1 MINKIR
7 TFIQKIVTPQM
18 GLVVLSIY
26 YFTLLLDMTTLSYS
40 FAKAAT
46 LCKLLRYVCYVYF
59 LFVICR
65 KLRTLDLKN
74 YINKIKNFDKK
85 QYFVAGAV
93 LLALFSIV
101 MNLLLTKNKAW
112 VFLLFTLIYASCFD
126 FEDVLNTIFSA
137 QFISLILITTLSSFG
152 LMHDYVNMR
161 ADGTMRHSLGFGY
174 PTYVS
179 QFVLFMILY
188 YSYKK
193 NFKISPEKLGL
204 YQLLI
209 VFSYFLTDSRTEM
222 LISECILIGIFMNS
236 VGILDKFKNVVEFFK
251 KAYATC
257 FPLFPIGSYIL
268 VMLYGFIFNTMN
280 VNGII
285 FKIAQKFNHI
295 FSNRLY
301 QTFYDFKRY
310 GLSLFGSNID
320 LVGYFLTKE
329 NEGTIIRS
337 NFIDNEYMRILFE
350 SGWIFFIAFFA
361 IISIVIWHLYKTKKD
376 GLLFIS
382 FVITTSSL
390 INPRLF
396 TITVSVISFM
406 IIPVLN
412 DLLFNQGGHYKIK
425 SISNKDHSRTQ

>member
-1 MINKIR
+1 MINKVK
-7 TFIQKIVTPQM
+7 TFIQKLTTTQV
-18 GLVVLSIY
+18 GLVVLAIY
-26 YFTLLLDMTTLSYS
+26 YFTLFLDITTLSFS
-40 FAKAAT
+40 FSKAAT

-59 LFVICR
+59 LFVIC
-65 KLRTLDLKN
+65 KKVKILDLKS

-85 QYFVAGAV
+85 QYFVAGVV
-93 LLALFSIV
+93 LLVLFSIV

-174 PTYVS
+174 PTYLS
-179 QFVLFMILY
+179 QFLLFMILY

-285 FKIAQKFNHI
+285 FKIAQKFNHV

-350 SGWIFFIAFFA
+350 NGWIFFIAFFA

-406 IIPVLN
+406 IIPVLH
-412 DLLFNQGGHYKIK
+412 DLLFNQGGHL
-425 SISNKDHSRTQ
+425 DE

>member
-1 MINKIR
+1 MINKVK
-7 TFIQKIVTPQM
+7 TFIQKLTTTQM
-18 GLVVLSIY
+18 GLVVLAIY
-26 YFTLLLDMTTLSYS
+26 YFTLFLDITTLSFRFS
-40 FAKAAT
+40 KAAT

-59 LFVICR
+59 LFVIYK
-65 KLRTLDLKN
+65 KLRTLDLKS

-85 QYFVAGAV
+85 QYFVAGV
-93 LLALFSIV
+93 VILALFSIV

-174 PTYVS
+174 PTYLS
-179 QFVLFMILY
+179 QFLLFMILY

-280 VNGII
+280 VNSII
-285 FKIAQKFNHI
+285 FKIAQKFNHV

-350 SGWIFFIAFFA
+350 NGWIFFIAFFA

-412 DLLFNQGGHYKIK
+412 DLLFNQGGHL
-425 SISNKDHSRTQ
+425 DE

>member
-1 MINKIR
+1 MINKVK
-7 TFIQKIVTPQM
+7 TFIQKLTTTQM
-18 GLVVLSIY
+18 GLVVLAIY
-26 YFTLLLDMTTLSYS
+26 YFTLFLDITTLSFS
-40 FAKAAT
+40 FSKAAT

-59 LFVICR
+59 LFVIYK
-65 KLRTLDLKN
+65 KLRTLDLKS

-85 QYFVAGAV
+85 QYFVAGV
-93 LLALFSIV
+93 VILALFSIV

-174 PTYVS
+174 PTYLS
-179 QFVLFMILY
+179 QFLLFMILY

-280 VNGII
+280 VNSII
-285 FKIAQKFNHI
+285 FKIAQKFNHV

-350 SGWIFFIAFFA
+350 NGWIFFIAFFA

-412 DLLFNQGGHYKIK
+412 DLLFNQGGHL
-425 SISNKDHSRTQ
+425 NE

>member
-1 MINKIR
+1 MINKVK
-7 TFIQKIVTPQM
+7 TFIQKLTTTQM
-18 GLVVLSIY
+18 GLVVLAIY
-26 YFTLLLDMTTLSYS
+26 YFTLFLDITTLNYS
-40 FAKAAT
+40 FSKAAT

-59 LFVICR
+59 LFVIYK
-65 KLRTLDLKN
+65 KLRTLDLKS

-85 QYFVAGAV
+85 QYFVVGV
-93 LLALFSIV
+93 VILALFSIV

-174 PTYVS
+174 PTYLS
-179 QFVLFMILY
+179 QFLLFMILY

-280 VNGII
+280 VNSII

-350 SGWIFFIAFFA
+350 NGWIFFIAFFA

-412 DLLFNQGGHYKIK
+412 DLLFNQGGHL
-425 SISNKDHSRTQ
+425 NE

>member
-1 MINKIR
+1 MINKVK
-7 TFIQKIVTPQM
+7 TFIQKLTTTQM
-18 GLVVLSIY
+18 GLVVLAIY
-26 YFTLLLDMTTLSYS
+26 YFTLFLDITTLSYS
-40 FAKAAT
+40 FSKAAT

-59 LFVICR
+59 LFVIYK
-65 KLRTLDLKN
+65 KLRTLDLKS
-74 YINKIKNFDKK
+74 YINKIKNYDKK
-85 QYFVAGAV
+85 QYFVVGV
-93 LLALFSIV
+93 VILALFSIV

-174 PTYVS
+174 PTYLS
-179 QFVLFMILY
+179 QFLLFMILY

-280 VNGII
+280 VNSII

-350 SGWIFFIAFFA
+350 NGWIFFIAFFA

-406 IIPVLN
+406 IIPVLH
-412 DLLFNQGGHYKIK
+412 DLLFNQGGHL
-425 SISNKDHSRTQ
+425 DE

>member
-1 MINKIR
+1 MINKVK
-7 TFIQKIVTPQM
+7 TFIQKLTTTQM
-18 GLVVLSIY
+18 GLVVLAIY
-26 YFTLLLDMTTLSYS
+26 YFTLFLDITTLSYS
-40 FAKAAT
+40 FSKAAT

-59 LFVICR
+59 LFVIYK
-65 KLRTLDLKN
+65 KLRTLDLKS

-85 QYFVAGAV
+85 QYFVVGV
-93 LLALFSIV
+93 VILALFSIV

-112 VFLLFTLIYASCFD
+112 GFLLFTLIYASCFD

-174 PTYVS
+174 PTYLS
-179 QFVLFMILY
+179 QFLLFMILY

-280 VNGII
+280 VNSII

-350 SGWIFFIAFFA
+350 NGWIFFIAFFA

-412 DLLFNQGGHYKIK
+412 DLLFNQGGHL
-425 SISNKDHSRTQ
+425 DE

>member
-1 MINKIR
+1 MINKVK
-7 TFIQKIVTPQM
+7 TFIQKLTTTQM
-18 GLVVLSIY
+18 GLVVLAIY
-26 YFTLLLDMTTLSYS
+26 YFTLFLDITTLSYS
-40 FAKAAT
+40 FSKAAT

-59 LFVICR
+59 LFVIYK
-65 KLRTLDLKN
+65 KLRTLDLKS

-85 QYFVAGAV
+85 QYFVVGV
-93 LLALFSIV
+93 VILALFSIV

-174 PTYVS
+174 PTYLS
-179 QFVLFMILY
+179 QFLLFMILY

-280 VNGII
+280 VNSII

-350 SGWIFFIAFFA
+350 NGWIFFIAFFA

-412 DLLFNQGGHYKIK
+412 DLLFSQGGHL
-425 SISNKDHSRTQ
+425 NE

>member
-1 MINKIR
+1 MINKVK
-7 TFIQKIVTPQM
+7 TFIQKLTTTQM
-18 GLVVLSIY
+18 GLVVLAIY
-26 YFTLLLDMTTLSYS
+26 YFTLFLDITTLSFRFS
-40 FAKAAT
+40 KAAT

-59 LFVICR
+59 LFVIYK
-65 KLRTLDLKN
+65 KLRTLDLKS

-85 QYFVAGAV
+85 QYFVAGV
-93 LLALFSIV
+93 VILALFSIV

-112 VFLLFTLIYASCFD
+112 FFLLFTLIYASCFD

-174 PTYVS
+174 PTYLS
-179 QFVLFMILY
+179 QFLLFMILY

-251 KAYATC
+251 KAYAAC

-280 VNGII
+280 VNSII
-285 FKIAQKFNHI
+285 FKIAQKFNHV

-350 SGWIFFIAFFA
+350 NGWIFFIAFFA

-412 DLLFNQGGHYKIK
+412 DLLFNQGGHL
-425 SISNKDHSRTQ
+425 NE

>member
-1 MINKIR
+1 MINKVK
-7 TFIQKIVTPQM
+7 TFIQKLTTTQM
-18 GLVVLSIY
+18 GLVVLAIY
-26 YFTLLLDMTTLSYS
+26 YFTLFLDITTLSFS
-40 FAKAAT
+40 FSKAAT

-59 LFVICR
+59 LFVIYK
-65 KLRTLDLKN
+65 KLRTLDLKS

-85 QYFVAGAV
+85 QYFVAGV
-93 LLALFSIV
+93 VILALFSIV

-174 PTYVS
+174 PTYLS
-179 QFVLFMILY
+179 QFLLFMILY

-285 FKIAQKFNHI
+285 FKIAQKFNHV

-329 NEGTIIRS
+329 NEGTVIRS

-350 SGWIFFIAFFA
+350 NGWIFFIAFFA

-412 DLLFNQGGHYKIK
+412 DLLFNQGGHL
-425 SISNKDHSRTQ
+425 DE

>member
-1 MINKIR
+1 MINKVK
-7 TFIQKIVTPQM
+7 TFIQKLTTTQM
-18 GLVVLSIY
+18 GLVVLAIY
-26 YFTLLLDMTTLSYS
+26 YFTLFLDITTLSYS
-40 FAKAAT
+40 FSKAAT

-59 LFVICR
+59 LFVIYK
-65 KLRTLDLKN
+65 KLRTLDLKS

-85 QYFVAGAV
+85 QYFVAGV
-93 LLALFSIV
+93 VILALFSIV

-174 PTYVS
+174 PTYLS
-179 QFVLFMILY
+179 QFILFMILY

-236 VGILDKFKNVVEFFK
+236 VGILDKFKNIVEFFK

-280 VNGII
+280 VNSII
-285 FKIAQKFNHI
+285 FKVAQKFNHI

-350 SGWIFFIAFFA
+350 NGWIFFIAFFTIA
-361 IISIVIWHLYKTKKD
+361 AIVIWYLYKNKKD

-382 FVITTSSL
+382 FVITTFSL
-390 INPRLF
+390 LNPRIIS
-396 TITVSVISFM
+396 ITLSIFCFM
-406 IIPVLN
+406 IIPVLH
-412 DLLFNQGGHYKIK
+412 DLLFNQGGHL
-425 SISNKDHSRTQ
+425 DE

>member
-1 MINKIR
+1 MINKVK
-7 TFIQKIVTPQM
+7 TFIQKLTTTQM
-18 GLVVLSIY
+18 GLVVLAIY
-26 YFTLLLDMTTLSYS
+26 YFTLFLDITTLSYS
-40 FAKAAT
+40 FSKAAT

-59 LFVICR
+59 LFVIYK
-65 KLRTLDLKN
+65 KLRTLDLKS
-74 YINKIKNFDKK
+74 YINKIKNFDNK
-85 QYFVAGAV
+85 QYFVVGV
-93 LLALFSIV
+93 VILALFSIV

-174 PTYVS
+174 PTYLS
-179 QFVLFMILY
+179 QFLLFMILY

-280 VNGII
+280 VNSII

-350 SGWIFFIAFFA
+350 NGWIFFIAFFA

-412 DLLFNQGGHYKIK
+412 DLLFNQGGHL
-425 SISNKDHSRTQ
+425 NE

>member
-1 MINKIR
+1 MINKVK
-7 TFIQKIVTPQM
+7 TFIQKLTTTQM
-18 GLVVLSIY
+18 GLVVLAIY
-26 YFTLLLDMTTLSYS
+26 YFTLFLDITTLSYS
-40 FAKAAT
+40 FSKAAT

-59 LFVICR
+59 LFVIYK
-65 KLRTLDLKN
+65 KLRTLDLKS

-85 QYFVAGAV
+85 QYFVAGV
-93 LLALFSIV
+93 VILALFSIV

-174 PTYVS
+174 PTYLS
-179 QFVLFMILY
+179 QFLLFMILY

-268 VMLYGFIFNTMN
+268 VMLYGFIFDTMN
-280 VNGII
+280 VNSII

-350 SGWIFFIAFFA
+350 NGWIFFIAFFA

-412 DLLFNQGGHYKIK
+412 DLLFNQGGHL
-425 SISNKDHSRTQ
+425 DE

>member
-1 MINKIR
+1 MINKVK
-7 TFIQKIVTPQM
+7 TFIQKLTTTQM
-18 GLVVLSIY
+18 GLVVLAIY
-26 YFTLLLDMTTLSYS
+26 YFTLFLDITTLSFRFS
-40 FAKAAT
+40 KAAT

-59 LFVICR
+59 LFVIYK
-65 KLRTLDLKN
+65 KLRTLDLKS

-85 QYFVAGAV
+85 QYFVAGV
-93 LLALFSIV
+93 VILALFSIV

-174 PTYVS
+174 PTYLS
-179 QFVLFMILY
+179 QFLLFMILY

-251 KAYATC
+251 KAYAAC

-280 VNGII
+280 VNSII
-285 FKIAQKFNHI
+285 FKIAQKFNHV

-350 SGWIFFIAFFA
+350 NGWIFFIAFFA

-376 GLLFIS
+376 ALLFIS

-412 DLLFNQGGHYKIK
+412 DLLFNQGGHL
-425 SISNKDHSRTQ
+425 NE

>member
-1 MINKIR
+1 MINKVK
-7 TFIQKIVTPQM
+7 TFIQKLTTTQM
-18 GLVVLSIY
+18 CLVVLAIY
-26 YFTLLLDMTTLSYS
+26 YFTLFLDITTLSFS
-40 FAKAAT
+40 FSKAAT

-59 LFVICR
+59 LFVIC
-65 KLRTLDLKN
+65 KKVKTLDLKS
-74 YINKIKNFDKK
+74 YINKIKNFEKK
-85 QYFVAGAV
+85 QYFVAGVV

-137 QFISLILITTLSSFG
+137 QFISLLLITTLSSFG

-174 PTYVS
+174 PTYLS

-236 VGILDKFKNVVEFFK
+236 VGILDTFKNIVEFLK

-350 SGWIFFIAFFA
+350 NGWIFFIAFFA
-361 IISIVIWHLYKTKKD
+361 IISIVIWYLYKNKKD

-382 FVITTSSL
+382 FVITSSSL

-412 DLLFNQGGHYKIK
+412 DLLFNQGGHL
-425 SISNKDHSRTQ
+425 DE

>member
-1 MINKIR
+1 MINKVK
-7 TFIQKIVTPQM
+7 TFIQKLTTTQM
-18 GLVVLSIY
+18 GLVVLAIY
-26 YFTLLLDMTTLSYS
+26 YFTLFLDITTLSYS
-40 FAKAAT
+40 FSKTAT

-59 LFVICR
+59 LFVIYK
-65 KLRTLDLKN
+65 KLRTLDLKS

-85 QYFVAGAV
+85 QYFVVGV
-93 LLALFSIV
+93 VILALFSIV

-174 PTYVS
+174 PTYLS
-179 QFVLFMILY
+179 QFLLFMILY

-280 VNGII
+280 VNSII

-350 SGWIFFIAFFA
+350 NGWIFFIAFFA

-412 DLLFNQGGHYKIK
+412 DLLFNQGGHL
-425 SISNKDHSRTQ
+425 NE

>member
-1 MINKIR
+1 MINKVK
-7 TFIQKIVTPQM
+7 TFIQKLTTTQM
-18 GLVVLSIY
+18 GLVVLAIY
-26 YFTLLLDMTTLSYS
+26 YFTLFLDITTLSYS
-40 FAKAAT
+40 FSKAAT

-59 LFVICR
+59 LFVIYK
-65 KLRTLDLKN
+65 KLRTLDLKS

-85 QYFVAGAV
+85 QYFVVGV
-93 LLALFSIV
+93 VILALFSIV

-174 PTYVS
+174 PTYLS
-179 QFVLFMILY
+179 QFLLFMILY

-257 FPLFPIGSYIL
+257 FPLFPMGSYIL

-280 VNGII
+280 VNSII

-350 SGWIFFIAFFA
+350 NGWIFFIAFFA

-412 DLLFNQGGHYKIK
+412 DLLFNQGGHL
-425 SISNKDHSRTQ
+425 DE

>member
-1 MINKIR
+1 MINKVK
-7 TFIQKIVTPQM
+7 TFIQKLTTTQM
-18 GLVVLSIY
+18 GLVVLAIY
-26 YFTLLLDMTTLSYS
+26 YFTLFLDITTLSFS
-40 FAKAAT
+40 FSKAAT

-59 LFVICR
+59 LFVIYK
-65 KLRTLDLKN
+65 KLRTLDLKS

-85 QYFVAGAV
+85 QYFVAGV
-93 LLALFSIV
+93 VILALFSIV

-174 PTYVS
+174 PTYLS
-179 QFVLFMILY
+179 QFLLFMILY

-222 LISECILIGIFMNS
+222 LISECVLIGIFMNS

-285 FKIAQKFNHI
+285 FKIAQKFNHV

-350 SGWIFFIAFFA
+350 NGWIFFIAFFA

-406 IIPVLN
+406 IIPVLH
-412 DLLFNQGGHYKIK
+412 DLLFNQGGHL
-425 SISNKDHSRTQ
+425 DE

>member
-1 MINKIR
+1 MINKVK
-7 TFIQKIVTPQM
+7 TFIQKLTTTQM
-18 GLVVLSIY
+18 GLVVLAIY
-26 YFTLLLDMTTLSYS
+26 YFTLFLDITTLSYS
-40 FAKAAT
+40 FSKAAT

-59 LFVICR
+59 LFVIYK
-65 KLRTLDLKN
+65 KLRTLDLKS

-85 QYFVAGAV
+85 QYFVAGVV

-174 PTYVS
+174 PTYLS
-179 QFVLFMILY
+179 QFLLFMILY

-285 FKIAQKFNHI
+285 FKIAQKFNHV

-350 SGWIFFIAFFA
+350 NGWIFFIAFFA

-406 IIPVLN
+406 IIPVLH
-412 DLLFNQGGHYKIK
+412 DLLFNQGGHL
-425 SISNKDHSRTQ
+425 DE

>member
-1 MINKIR
+1 MINKVK
-7 TFIQKIVTPQM
+7 TFIQKLTTTQM
-18 GLVVLSIY
+18 GLVVLAIY
-26 YFTLLLDMTTLSYS
+26 YFTLFLDITTLSYS
-40 FAKAAT
+40 FSKAAT

-59 LFVICR
+59 LFVIYK
-65 KLRTLDLKN
+65 KLRTLDLKS

-85 QYFVAGAV
+85 QYFVVGV
-93 LLALFSIV
+93 VILALFSIV

-174 PTYVS
+174 PTYLS
-179 QFVLFMILY
+179 QFLLFMILY

-236 VGILDKFKNVVEFFK
+236 VGILDKFKNIVEFFK
-251 KAYATC
+251 KVYATC

-280 VNGII
+280 VNSII
-285 FKIAQKFNHI
+285 FKVAQKFNHI

-350 SGWIFFIAFFA
+350 NGWIFFIAFFA

-412 DLLFNQGGHYKIK
+412 DLLFNQGGHI
-425 SISNKDHSRTQ
+425 NE

>member
-1 MINKIR
+1 MINKVK
-7 TFIQKIVTPQM
+7 TFIQKLTTTQM
-18 GLVVLSIY
+18 GLVILAIY
-26 YFTLLLDMTTLSYS
+26 YFTLFLDITTLSYS
-40 FAKAAT
+40 FSKAAT

-59 LFVICR
+59 LFVIYK
-65 KLRTLDLKN
+65 KLRTLDLKS

-85 QYFVAGAV
+85 QYFVVGV
-93 LLALFSIV
+93 VILALFSIV

-174 PTYVS
+174 PTYLS
-179 QFVLFMILY
+179 QFLLFMILY

-280 VNGII
+280 VNSII

-350 SGWIFFIAFFA
+350 NGWIFFIAFFA

-412 DLLFNQGGHYKIK
+412 DLLFNQGGHL
-425 SISNKDHSRTQ
+425 NE

>member
-1 MINKIR
+1 MINKVK
-7 TFIQKIVTPQM
+7 TFIQKLTTTQM
-18 GLVVLSIY
+18 GLVVLAIY
-26 YFTLLLDMTTLSYS
+26 YFTLFLDITTLSFS
-40 FAKAAT
+40 FSKAAT

-59 LFVICR
+59 LFVIYK
-65 KLRTLDLKN
+65 KLRTLDLKS

-85 QYFVAGAV
+85 QYFVAGV
-93 LLALFSIV
+93 VILALFSIV

-174 PTYVS
+174 PTYLS
-179 QFVLFMILY
+179 QFLLFMILY

-285 FKIAQKFNHI
+285 FKIAQKFNHV

-329 NEGTIIRS
+329 NEGTVIRS

-350 SGWIFFIAFFA
+350 NGWIFFIAFFA

-412 DLLFNQGGHYKIK
+412 DLLFNQGGHL
-425 SISNKDHSRTQ
+425 NE

>member
-1 MINKIR
+1 MINKVK
-7 TFIQKIVTPQM
+7 TFIQKLTTTQM
-18 GLVVLSIY
+18 GLVVLAIY
-26 YFTLLLDMTTLSYS
+26 YFTLFLDITTLSYS
-40 FAKAAT
+40 FSKAAT

-59 LFVICR
+59 LFVIYK
-65 KLRTLDLKN
+65 KLRTLDLKS

-85 QYFVAGAV
+85 QYFVVGV
-93 LLALFSIV
+93 VILALFSIV

-174 PTYVS
+174 PTYLS
-179 QFVLFMILY
+179 QFLLFMILY

-280 VNGII
+280 VNSII

-350 SGWIFFIAFFA
+350 NGWIFFIAFFA
-361 IISIVIWHLYKTKKD
+361 IISIVICHLYKTKKD

-412 DLLFNQGGHYKIK
+412 DLLFNQGGHL
-425 SISNKDHSRTQ
+425 DE

>member
-1 MINKIR
+1 MINKVK
-7 TFIQKIVTPQM
+7 TFIQKLTTTQM
-18 GLVVLSIY
+18 GLVVLAIY
-26 YFTLLLDMTTLSYS
+26 YFTLFLDITTLSYS
-40 FAKAAT
+40 FSKAAT

-59 LFVICR
+59 LFVIYK
-65 KLRTLDLKN
+65 KLRTLDLKS
-74 YINKIKNFDKK
+74 YINKIKKFDKK
-85 QYFVAGAV
+85 QYFVAGV
-93 LLALFSIV
+93 VILALFSIV

-112 VFLLFTLIYASCFD
+112 VFLLFTLIFASCFD

-174 PTYVS
+174 PTYLS
-179 QFVLFMILY
+179 QFLLFMILY

-280 VNGII
+280 VNSII
-285 FKIAQKFNHI
+285 FKIAQKFNHV

-350 SGWIFFIAFFA
+350 NGWIFFIAFFA

-412 DLLFNQGGHYKIK
+412 DLLFNQGGHL
-425 SISNKDHSRTQ
+425 DE

>member
-1 MINKIR
+1 MINKVK
-7 TFIQKIVTPQM
+7 TFIQKLTTTQM
-18 GLVVLSIY
+18 GLVVLAIY
-26 YFTLLLDMTTLSYS
+26 YFTLFLDITTLSYS
-40 FAKAAT
+40 FSKAAT

-59 LFVICR
+59 LFVIYK
-65 KLRTLDLKN
+65 KLRTLDLKS

-85 QYFVAGAV
+85 QYFVAGV
-93 LLALFSIV
+93 VILALFSIV

-174 PTYVS
+174 PTYLS
-179 QFVLFMILY
+179 QFLLFMILY

-251 KAYATC
+251 KAYAAC

-280 VNGII
+280 VNSII
-285 FKIAQKFNHI
+285 FKIAQKFNHV

-350 SGWIFFIAFFA
+350 NGWIFFIAFFA

-412 DLLFNQGGHYKIK
+412 DLLFNQGGHL
-425 SISNKDHSRTQ
+425 DE

>member
-1 MINKIR
+1 MINKVK
-7 TFIQKIVTPQM
+7 TFIQKLTTTQM
-18 GLVVLSIY
+18 GLVVLAIY
-26 YFTLLLDMTTLSYS
+26 YFTLFLDITTLSFS
-40 FAKAAT
+40 FSKAAT

-59 LFVICR
+59 LFVIYK
-65 KLRTLDLKN
+65 KLRTLDLKS

-85 QYFVAGAV
+85 QYFVAGV
-93 LLALFSIV
+93 VILALFSIV

-174 PTYVS
+174 PTYLS
-179 QFVLFMILY
+179 QFLLFMILY

-285 FKIAQKFNHI
+285 FKIAQKFNHV

-329 NEGTIIRS
+329 NEGTLIRS

-350 SGWIFFIAFFA
+350 NGWIFFIAFFA

-406 IIPVLN
+406 IIPVLH
-412 DLLFNQGGHYKIK
+412 DLLFNQGGHL
-425 SISNKDHSRTQ
+425 DE

>member
-1 MINKIR
+1 MINKVK
-7 TFIQKIVTPQM
+7 TFIQKLTTTQM
-18 GLVVLSIY
+18 GLVVLAIY
-26 YFTLLLDMTTLSYS
+26 YFTLFLDITTLSFS
-40 FAKAAT
+40 FSKAAT
-46 LCKLLRYVCYVYF
+46 LCKLMRYVCYVYF
-59 LFVICR
+59 LFVIC
-65 KLRTLDLKN
+65 KKVKILDLKS

-85 QYFVAGAV
+85 QYFVAGVV
-93 LLALFSIV
+93 LLVLFSIV

-174 PTYVS
+174 PTYLS
-179 QFVLFMILY
+179 QFLLFMILY

-285 FKIAQKFNHI
+285 FKIAQKFNHV

-350 SGWIFFIAFFA
+350 NGWIFFIAFFA

-406 IIPVLN
+406 IIPVLH
-412 DLLFNQGGHYKIK
+412 DLLFNQGGHL
-425 SISNKDHSRTQ
+425 DE

>member
-1 MINKIR
+1 MINKVK
-7 TFIQKIVTPQM
+7 TFIQKLTTTQM
-18 GLVVLSIY
+18 GLVVLAIY
-26 YFTLLLDMTTLSYS
+26 YFTLFLDITTLSYS
-40 FAKAAT
+40 FSKAAT

-59 LFVICR
+59 LFVIYK
-65 KLRTLDLKN
+65 KLRTLDLKS

-85 QYFVAGAV
+85 QYFVAGV
-93 LLALFSIV
+93 VILALFSIV

-174 PTYVS
+174 PTYLS
-179 QFVLFMILY
+179 QFLLFMILY

-204 YQLLI
+204 YQLHI

-285 FKIAQKFNHI
+285 FKIAQKFNHV

-350 SGWIFFIAFFA
+350 NGWIFFIAFFA

-406 IIPVLN
+406 IIPVLH
-412 DLLFNQGGHYKIK
+412 DLLFNQGGHL
-425 SISNKDHSRTQ
+425 DE

>member
-1 MINKIR
+1 MINKVK
-7 TFIQKIVTPQM
+7 TFIQKLTTTQM
-18 GLVVLSIY
+18 GLVVLAIY
-26 YFTLLLDMTTLSYS
+26 YFTLFLDITTLSYS
-40 FAKAAT
+40 FSKAAT

-59 LFVICR
+59 LFVIYK
-65 KLRTLDLKN
+65 KLRTLDLKS

-85 QYFVAGAV
+85 QYFVVGV
-93 LLALFSIV
+93 VILALFSIV

-174 PTYVS
+174 PTYLS
-179 QFVLFMILY
+179 QFLLFMILY

-280 VNGII
+280 GNSII

-350 SGWIFFIAFFA
+350 NGWIFFIAFFA

-412 DLLFNQGGHYKIK
+412 DLLFNQGGHL
-425 SISNKDHSRTQ
+425 DE

>member
-1 MINKIR
+1 MINKVK
-7 TFIQKIVTPQM
+7 TFIQKLTTTQM
-18 GLVVLSIY
+18 GLVVLAIY
-26 YFTLLLDMTTLSYS
+26 YFTLFLDITTLSYS
-40 FAKAAT
+40 FSKAAT

-59 LFVICR
+59 LFVIYK
-65 KLRTLDLKN
+65 KLRTLDLKS

-85 QYFVAGAV
+85 QYFVVGV
-93 LLALFSIV
+93 VILALFSIV

-174 PTYVS
+174 PTYLS
-179 QFVLFMILY
+179 QFLLFMILY

-204 YQLLI
+204 CQLLI

-280 VNGII
+280 VNSII

-350 SGWIFFIAFFA
+350 NGWIFFIAFFA

-412 DLLFNQGGHYKIK
+412 DLLFNQGGHL
-425 SISNKDHSRTQ
+425 NE

>member
-1 MINKIR
+1 MINKVK
-7 TFIQKIVTPQM
+7 TFIQKLTTTQM
-18 GLVVLSIY
+18 GLVVLAIY
-26 YFTLLLDMTTLSYS
+26 YFTLFLDITTLSYS
-40 FAKAAT
+40 FSKAAT

-59 LFVICR
+59 LFVIYK
-65 KLRTLDLKN
+65 KLRTLDLKS

-85 QYFVAGAV
+85 QYFVVGV
-93 LLALFSIV
+93 VILALFSIV

-174 PTYVS
+174 PTYLS
-179 QFVLFMILY
+179 QFLLFMILY

-280 VNGII
+280 VNSII

-350 SGWIFFIAFFA
+350 NGWIFFIAFFA

-376 GLLFIS
+376 RLLFIS
-382 FVITTSSL
+382 FVITISSL

-412 DLLFNQGGHYKIK
+412 DLLFNQGGHL
-425 SISNKDHSRTQ
+425 DE

>member
-1 MINKIR
+1 MINKVK
-7 TFIQKIVTPQM
+7 TFIQKLTTTQM
-18 GLVVLSIY
+18 GLVVLAIY
-26 YFTLLLDMTTLSYS
+26 YFTLFLDITTLSFKFS
-40 FAKAAT
+40 KAAT

-59 LFVICR
+59 LFVIYK
-65 KLRTLDLKN
+65 KLRTLDLKS

-85 QYFVAGAV
+85 QYFVVGV
-93 LLALFSIV
+93 VILALFSIV

-174 PTYVS
+174 PTYLS
-179 QFVLFMILY
+179 QFLLFMILY

-280 VNGII
+280 VNSII

-350 SGWIFFIAFFA
+350 NGWIFFIAFFA

-412 DLLFNQGGHYKIK
+412 DLLFNQGGHL
-425 SISNKDHSRTQ
+425 NE

>member
-1 MINKIR
+1 MINKVK
-7 TFIQKIVTPQM
+7 TFIQKLTTTQM
-18 GLVVLSIY
+18 GLVVLAIY
-26 YFTLLLDMTTLSYS
+26 YFTLFLDITTLSFS
-40 FAKAAT
+40 FSKAAT

-59 LFVICR
+59 LFVIC
-65 KLRTLDLKN
+65 KKVKILDLKS

-85 QYFVAGAV
+85 QYFVAGVV
-93 LLALFSIV
+93 LLVLFSIV

-174 PTYVS
+174 PTYLS
-179 QFVLFMILY
+179 QFLLFMILY

-285 FKIAQKFNHI
+285 FKIAQKFNHV

-350 SGWIFFIAFFA
+350 NGWIFFIAFFA

-412 DLLFNQGGHYKIK
+412 DLLFNQGGHL
-425 SISNKDHSRTQ
+425 DE

>member
-1 MINKIR
+1 MINKVK
-7 TFIQKIVTPQM
+7 TFIQKLTTTQM
-18 GLVVLSIY
+18 GLVVLAIY
-26 YFTLLLDMTTLSYS
+26 YFTLFLDITTLSYS
-40 FAKAAT
+40 FSKAAT

-59 LFVICR
+59 LFVIYK
-65 KLRTLDLKN
+65 KLRTLDLKS

-85 QYFVAGAV
+85 QYFVAGVV

-112 VFLLFTLIYASCFD
+112 LFLLFTLIYASCFD

-137 QFISLILITTLSSFG
+137 QFISLLLITTLSSFG

-174 PTYVS
+174 PTYLS

-222 LISECILIGIFMNS
+222 LISECILVGIFMNS
-236 VGILDKFKNVVEFFK
+236 VGILDKFKNIVEFLK
-251 KAYATC
+251 KAYSTC

-350 SGWIFFIAFFA
+350 NGWIFFIAFFA
-361 IISIVIWHLYKTKKD
+361 IISIVIWYLYKKKKD

-382 FVITTSSL
+382 FVITSSSL

-412 DLLFNQGGHYKIK
+412 DLLFNQGGHL
-425 SISNKDHSRTQ
+425 DE

>member
-1 MINKIR
+1 MINKIK
-7 TFIQKIVTPQM
+7 TFIQKLTTTQM
-18 GLVVLSIY
+18 GLVVLAIY
-26 YFTLLLDMTTLSYS
+26 YFTLFLDITTLSFRFS
-40 FAKAAT
+40 KAAT

-59 LFVICR
+59 LFIICR

-85 QYFVAGAV
+85 QYFVAGVV

-280 VNGII
+280 VNSII

-320 LVGYFLTKE
+320 LVGYFLSKE

-350 SGWIFFIAFFA
+350 NGWIFFIAFFA

-406 IIPVLN
+406 IIPVLHN
-412 DLLFNQGGHYKIK
+412 LLFNQGGHL
-425 SISNKDHSRTQ
+425 NE

>member
-1 MINKIR
+1 MINKVK
-7 TFIQKIVTPQM
+7 TFIQKLTTTQM
-18 GLVVLSIY
+18 GLVVLAIY
-26 YFTLLLDMTTLSYS
+26 YFTLFLDITTLSFRFS
-40 FAKAAT
+40 KAAT

-59 LFVICR
+59 LFVIYK
-65 KLRTLDLKN
+65 KLRTLDLKS

-85 QYFVAGAV
+85 QYFVAGV
-93 LLALFSIV
+93 VILALFSIV

-174 PTYVS
+174 PTYLS
-179 QFVLFMILY
+179 QFLLFMILY

-251 KAYATC
+251 KVYATC

-280 VNGII
+280 VNSII
-285 FKIAQKFNHI
+285 FKVAQKFNHI

-350 SGWIFFIAFFA
+350 NGWIFFIAFFA

-406 IIPVLN
+406 IIPVLH
-412 DLLFNQGGHYKIK
+412 DLLFNQGGHL
-425 SISNKDHSRTQ
+425 DE

>member
-1 MINKIR
+1 MINKVK
-7 TFIQKIVTPQM
+7 TFIQKLTTTQM
-18 GLVVLSIY
+18 GLVVLAIY
-26 YFTLLLDMTTLSYS
+26 YFTLFLDITTLSFS
-40 FAKAAT
+40 FSKAAT

-59 LFVICR
+59 LFVIC
-65 KLRTLDLKN
+65 KKVKILDLKS

-85 QYFVAGAV
+85 QYFVAGVV
-93 LLALFSIV
+93 LLVLFSIV

-174 PTYVS
+174 PTYLS
-179 QFVLFMILY
+179 QFLLFMILY

-285 FKIAQKFNHI
+285 FKIAQKFNHV

-350 SGWIFFIAFFA
+350 NGWIFFIAFFA

-412 DLLFNQGGHYKIK
+412 DLLFNQGGHL
-425 SISNKDHSRTQ
+425 NE

>member
-1 MINKIR
+1 MINKVK
-7 TFIQKIVTPQM
+7 TFIQKLTTTQM
-18 GLVVLSIY
+18 GLVVLAIY
-26 YFTLLLDMTTLSYS
+26 YFTLFLDITTLSYS
-40 FAKAAT
+40 FSKAAT

-59 LFVICR
+59 LFVIYK
-65 KLRTLDLKN
+65 KLRTLDLKS

-85 QYFVAGAV
+85 QYFVAGV
-93 LLALFSIV
+93 VILALFSIV

-174 PTYVS
+174 PTYLS
-179 QFVLFMILY
+179 QFLLFMILY

-236 VGILDKFKNVVEFFK
+236 VVILDKFKNVVEFFK

-280 VNGII
+280 VNSII

-350 SGWIFFIAFFA
+350 NGWIFFIAFFA

-412 DLLFNQGGHYKIK
+412 DLLFNQGGHL
-425 SISNKDHSRTQ
+425 DE

>member
-1 MINKIR
+1 MINKVK
-7 TFIQKIVTPQM
+7 TFIQKLTTTQM
-18 GLVVLSIY
+18 GLVVLAIY
-26 YFTLLLDMTTLSYS
+26 YFTLFLDITTLSFS
-40 FAKAAT
+40 FSKAAT

-59 LFVICR
+59 LFVICS
-65 KLRTLDLKN
+65 KLRILDLKS

-85 QYFVAGAV
+85 QYFVAGVV

-137 QFISLILITTLSSFG
+137 QFISLILIATLSSFG

-174 PTYVS
+174 PTYLS

-350 SGWIFFIAFFA
+350 NGWIFFIAFFA

-406 IIPVLN
+406 IIPVLH
-412 DLLFNQGGHYKIK
+412 DLLFNQGGHL
-425 SISNKDHSRTQ
+425 DE

>member
-1 MINKIR
+1 MSNKIK
-7 TFIQKIVTPQM
+7 TFIQKLTTTQM
-18 GLVVLSIY
+18 GLVVLAIY
-26 YFTLLLDMTTLSYS
+26 YFTLFLDITTLSFRFS
-40 FAKAAT
+40 KAAT

-59 LFVICR
+59 LFVIYK
-65 KLRTLDLKN
+65 KLRTLDLKS

-85 QYFVAGAV
+85 QYFVVGV
-93 LLALFSIV
+93 VILALFSIV

-174 PTYVS
+174 PTYLS
-179 QFVLFMILY
+179 QFLLFMILY

-251 KAYATC
+251 KVYATC

-280 VNGII
+280 VNSII

-350 SGWIFFIAFFA
+350 NGWIFFIAFFA

-412 DLLFNQGGHYKIK
+412 DLLFNQGGHL
-425 SISNKDHSRTQ
+425 DE